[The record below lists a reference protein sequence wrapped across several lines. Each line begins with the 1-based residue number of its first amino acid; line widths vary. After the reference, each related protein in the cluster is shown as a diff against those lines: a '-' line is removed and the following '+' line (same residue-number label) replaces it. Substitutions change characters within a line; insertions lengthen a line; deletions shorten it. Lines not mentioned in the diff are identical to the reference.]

1 MLTVQQ
7 LNLSFFIIRVGGNP
21 PARLSNHIYMY
32 LSLEEAKD
40 HLNVEH
46 DEDDVYI
53 MSLIETAEEQLANCI
68 NRPFSE
74 VLKKDGTLPT
84 PLRHAIKI
92 LAARLYAYREGDVVG
107 RVQEASFTLA
117 NLFMPYRREL

>member
-1 MLTVQQ
+1 
-7 LNLSFFIIRVGGNP
+7 
-21 PARLSNHIYMY
+21 MY
-32 LSLEEAKD
+32 ISLEEAKA

-53 MSLIETAEEQLANCI
+53 TSLIETAEEQLANCI
-68 NRPFSE
+68 NRPLSD
-74 VLKKDGTLPT
+74 VLKEDGTIPT

-92 LAARLYAYREGDVVG
+92 LVAKLYAYREGDTIG
-107 RVQEASFTLA
+107 KAQEASFTLA